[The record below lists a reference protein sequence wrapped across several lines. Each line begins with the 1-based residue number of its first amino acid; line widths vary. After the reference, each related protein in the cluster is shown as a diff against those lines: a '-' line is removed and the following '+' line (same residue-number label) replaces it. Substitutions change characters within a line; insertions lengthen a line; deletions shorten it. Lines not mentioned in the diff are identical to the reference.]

1 MNKLLSIGLALG
13 FLLGPSAWSQSKLNA
28 YEVPQVAAV
37 ENKLFVPQ
45 KDLAVH
51 IGVLPLDAFYKA
63 LTLGLSYT
71 TQFQSYLG
79 WEIINAN
86 AAFTQDTGLKKDLLE
101 NFSAKP
107 QGILEYPQYYLT
119 TNLIYTPIYSK
130 SLLFNKDVVHSETSF
145 VLGGGMV
152 AFNSG
157 ESAPMFGGGAIFR
170 MYKSRKF
177 SYKFDGR
184 LYYTSAAGKSSNF
197 LLDLSI
203 GLAFEFGDEVKKD
216 AI

>member
-1 MNKLLSIGLALG
+1 MNKLLSIGLVVG
-13 FLLGPSAWSQSKLNA
+13 FFLGPSVWAQSNVNA

-37 ENKLFVPQ
+37 ESKLFVPQ
-45 KDLAVH
+45 RDLAVH
-51 IGVLPLDAFYKA
+51 LGVLPLDAFYKA

-86 AAFTQDTGLKKDLLE
+86 AAFT
-101 NFSAKP
+101 
-107 QGILEYPQYYLT
+107 
-119 TNLIYTPIYSK
+119 PIYSK
-130 SLLFNKDVVHSETSF
+130 SLFFNKDVLHSETSF

-170 MYKSRKF
+170 VYKSRKF

-197 LLDLSI
+197 LLDLSV